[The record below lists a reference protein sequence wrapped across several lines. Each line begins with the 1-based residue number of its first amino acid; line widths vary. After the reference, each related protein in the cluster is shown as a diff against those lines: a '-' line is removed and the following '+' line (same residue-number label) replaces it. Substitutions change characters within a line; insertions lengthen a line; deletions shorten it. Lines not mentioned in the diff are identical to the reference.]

1 MTHLVDTSVW
11 HKAGRFP
18 DIASALRE
26 LDQSGAI
33 FSTCPVVIAEYC
45 FSARTDRELEAMR
58 NDLAQLYQLDRSQL
72 EPRVQIIQRSLWR
85 HGLARAAGAADTL
98 IAAYALAHEQT
109 LVTCDSGFLHISA
122 ALKRSRGASRLHVI
136 HLAETGTVSR
146 RY

>member
-18 DIASALRE
+18 EIASALRE

-33 FSTCPVVIAEYC
+33 FSTCPLVIAEYC
-45 FSARTDRELEAMR
+45 FSARTGSELEAMR
-58 NDLAQLYQLDRSQL
+58 NDLAQLYQLDGTKL
-72 EPRVQIIQRSLWR
+72 ADRVHIIQRSLWR

-109 LVTCDSGFLHISA
+109 LVTCDDGFLHISA
-122 ALKRSRGASRLHVI
+122 ALNRSRSSERLHVL
-136 HLAETGTVSR
+136 HCAESGVVTEH
-146 RY
+146 Y